1 VSSAAQIEPKSQK
14 MDAEMSK
21 RIFLATPVDKGIS
34 LELERSNSTD
44 TEFRSFPGVFGRDK
58 TTILDIA
65 REAGVS
71 KSTVSLVLQGSDL
84 IKPDT
89 AAKVRKAIADTG
101 YVYNRGAANLRKA
114 QSNVIGMVINDLTN
128 PFYAELAVGMERT
141 FQAAGIVPFIANTSE
156 SPIRQDEVLK
166 SMLEQGV
173 SGLIVAP
180 ARGTAVDAFKRIEVA
195 GLPIVFAMRRL
206 ADSRIPVVAP
216 DNYRGGALVAEHLI
230 RKGHRRLAFFGGR
243 DDLSVYHERL
253 GGFRDTCVA
262 AGIPESEIMVIDGE
276 TNRQGGL
283 VALETALGRSN
294 APTAALCFNDAV
306 AFGAMLGMR
315 KRGFV
320 PGQDFALVGFDDVVE
335 AQHYMPTLTSVSVD
349 TPGLGERAAHMVLK
363 MIQSRTTR
371 AEDHIGSV
379 NLMVRESCGPN
390 RAGSLS

>member
-1 VSSAAQIEPKSQK
+1 VTS
-14 MDAEMSK
+14 
-21 RIFLATPVDKGIS
+21 
-34 LELERSNSTD
+34 
-44 TEFRSFPGVFGRDK
+44 RDK

-128 PFYAELAVGMERT
+128 PFYVELAIGMERT

-173 SGLIVAP
+173 AGLIVAP
-180 ARGTAVDAFKRIEVA
+180 ARGTKPDAFKRIETA
-195 GLPIVFAMRRL
+195 SLPIVFAMRRL
-206 ADSRIPVVAP
+206 PDSRIPVVTP
-216 DNYRGGALVAEHLI
+216 DNFRGGTLVAEHLI
-230 RKGHRRLAFFGGR
+230 RKGHRRLAFFGGNG
-243 DDLSVYHERL
+243 DLSVYHERL
-253 GGFRDTCVA
+253 GGFREACLA
-262 AGIPESEIMVIDGE
+262 AGIAENDLLVVEAE
-276 TNRQGGL
+276 TSRRGGMACL
-283 VALETALGRSN
+283 DAAMSGPTP
-294 APTAALCFNDAV
+294 PTAAMCFNDAV
-306 AFGAMLGMR
+306 AFGAMLAMR
-315 KRGFV
+315 KRGME
-320 PGQDFALVGFDDVVE
+320 PGRDFAVVGFDDVTE
-335 AQHYMPTLTSVSVD
+335 AEHYSPALTSVSVD
-349 TPGLGERAAHMVLK
+349 TPGLGERAAHAVLK

-379 NLMVRESCGPN
+379 TLMVRESCGPN
-390 RAGSLS
+390 RLGGAS